1 MRLTYGMAALSM
13 LAALPAAPTAFAA
26 SAPASA
32 APTATALVFPFT
44 PVDGNEAV
52 ASALTANTIS
62 RLRLAN
68 KWDVAAYNARG
79 PLVTRA
85 VQDGTITREQAA
97 GPFDPASASVIGR
110 AIGVNAVVTGNVEE
124 YSWDAASGTVK
135 LTATAQ
141 ATGGDGSQLAAATV
155 GGQVARQGASEQEV
169 AAMAASEIAGKLVQ
183 KLTGVET
190 TAPAVKPPSGRTPSV
205 EASPVDAIP
214 VEGKKP
220 SSTTQRKKKRSPTWM
235 YVGGAALVGIIIA
248 AAGGGGGNGGGGNGG
263 SPPPLPF

>member
-1 MRLTYGMAALSM
+1 MRLTYGLAALSM
-13 LAALPAAPTAFAA
+13 LVALPPAPAAPAA
-26 SAPASA
+26 QKPASA

-79 PLVTRA
+79 PLVMRA
-85 VQDGTITREQAA
+85 VQDGTITRDQAA
-97 GPFDPASASVIGR
+97 GPFDPAAASTIGR

-141 ATGGDGSQLAAATV
+141 ATGVDGSQLAAATV
-155 GGQVARQGASEQEV
+155 GGQVSKAGATEQEV
-169 AAMAASEIAGKLVQ
+169 AAMAAGDIAGKLVQ

-190 TAPAVKPPSGRTPSV
+190 TAPVVKPSGKTPV
-205 EASPVDAIP
+205 VAPAASADTIP

-220 SSTTQRKKKRSPTWM
+220 SASTPHKKKRSSTLM
-235 YVGGAALVGIIIA
+235 YLGGAALVGIIIA